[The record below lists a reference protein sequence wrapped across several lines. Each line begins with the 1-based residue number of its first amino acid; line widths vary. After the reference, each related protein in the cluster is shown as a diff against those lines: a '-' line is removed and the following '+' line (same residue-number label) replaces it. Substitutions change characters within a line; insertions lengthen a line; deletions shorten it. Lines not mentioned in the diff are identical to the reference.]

1 MSSIKWE
8 NRVGYALDSAHSTR
22 KPILLDFHNPQ
33 CVGCQQMD
41 ALTYST
47 EEIGN
52 LIHNY
57 LIPLRITTGEETL
70 DEEYHHFWTPTV
82 AILDYKG
89 NELQKSVG
97 FLGPDEFTAAIH
109 LGLAKVH
116 LDCGEY
122 DTAMISLKK
131 VLEAFSESDTAPEA
145 LYLSGV
151 VMYKATK
158 DPGKLKEAY
167 EKLQQRYPD
176 SCWSKRAAPYRLL

>member
-1 MSSIKWE
+1 MSSIKWQ
-8 NRVGYALDSAHSTR
+8 NRLGYALDSAESSR
-22 KPILLDFHNPQ
+22 KPILLDFHDPL
-33 CVGCQQMD
+33 CIGCQQMD
-41 ALTYST
+41 AVTYGT
-47 EEIGN
+47 EEVAN
-52 LIHNY
+52 LIHKY
-57 LIPLRITTGEETL
+57 LIPLRITTGDETL

-82 AILDYKG
+82 AVLNYKG
-89 NELQKSVG
+89 DELQKSVG

-116 LDCGEY
+116 LDGGEF

-131 VLEAFSESDTAPEA
+131 ILETFPESDTAPEA

-151 VMYKATK
+151 VLYQASK

-167 EKLQQRYPD
+167 EKLQQRYPA